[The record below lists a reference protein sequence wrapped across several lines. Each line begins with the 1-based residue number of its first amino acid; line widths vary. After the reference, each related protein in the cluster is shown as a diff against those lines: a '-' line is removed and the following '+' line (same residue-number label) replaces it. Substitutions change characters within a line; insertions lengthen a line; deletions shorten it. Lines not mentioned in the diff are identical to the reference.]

1 MRDAYQHEAN
11 LPLDCYSTNFVKYG
25 PGETRFRCD
34 GLIPARS
41 PTVCHMKHFSF
52 IFIPSH
58 LHWYWKVIELLEQ
71 ERGEKN
77 PKQTLFQ
84 LPKGPHI
91 VDLVDLLRQ
100 E

>member
-11 LPLDCYSTNFVKYG
+11 LHLDSYSTNFFKYG

-58 LHWYWKVIELLEQ
+58 LHWHWKVIELLEQ
-71 ERGEKN
+71 ERGKKN
-77 PKQTLFQ
+77 PNKPSFSYQ
-84 LPKGPHI
+84 K
-91 VDLVDLLRQ
+91 DLKL
-100 E
+100 